1 MKRFSLTTLTL
12 ALGVA
17 VASAAFARTAT
28 AQNPVTDTSRGRMG
42 GRGMMTFER
51 MADREFK
58 GITLTDDQSAK
69 LKEIYNKHHGEMD
82 KISDGKPMTQLDS
95 TQRAQLRMHNEAMHS
110 DMRAVLTE
118 EQQKVYDENM
128 KSMMQG
134 RGMRRPQGR

>member
-12 ALGVA
+12 AL
-17 VASAAFARTAT
+17 ASAAFARTAT
-28 AQNPVTDTSRGRMG
+28 AQNPVTDTARGRMG

-58 GITLTDDQSAK
+58 GITLTDDQKTK
-69 LKEIYNKHHGEMD
+69 LKEIYDKHHAEMD
-82 KISDGKPMTQLDS
+82 KITDGKPMMQLDS
-95 TQRAQLRMHNEAMHS
+95 TQRAQIRMHNDAMHS

-118 EQQKVYDENM
+118 DQQKVYDENL

-134 RGMRRPQGR
+134 RGMRRPPGR